1 MAGPLGT
8 RLLKLEIDGSAVTA
22 QVSRAVV
29 TSGESDSDFISFAD
43 AAAGG
48 ARQYNLEFTAVQ
60 DTTTGTI
67 WDQIWTAAGT
77 EVDCVLM
84 PYGNAVA
91 SATEPHYTFT
101 VVVTEPDGDFL
112 GGEAN
117 SSTTARFTFDGVWP
131 LTGKPVK
138 VAA

>member
-8 RLLKLEIDGSAVTA
+8 RLLKLEIGTDEVTA

-29 TSGESDSDFISFAD
+29 TSAESSSDFTSFAD

-48 ARQYNLEFTAVQ
+48 AREYKLEFTAVQ

-67 WDQIWTAAGT
+67 WDQIWTSAGS
-77 EVDCVLM
+77 EVACTYM
-84 PYGNAVA
+84 PYGNVA
-91 SATEPHYTFT
+91 PSLTEPHFTFT
-101 VVVTEPDGDFL
+101 AVVTEPDGDFL

-117 SSTTARFTFDGVWP
+117 ASTTARFTFDGVWP
-131 LTGKPVK
+131 LNAKPVK
-138 VAA
+138 VTA

>member
-8 RLLKLEIDGSAVTA
+8 RLLKLEIDSVTVTA
-22 QVSRAVV
+22 QVSKAVI
-29 TSGESDSDFISFAD
+29 TSGEADSDFVTFAD

-67 WDQIWTAAGT
+67 WDKIWTAAGT
-77 EVDCVLM
+77 TVTGTLM
-84 PYGNAVA
+84 PYGNTTP
-91 SATEPHYTFT
+91 SPTEPHYDFSC
-101 VVVTEPDGDFL
+101 VVTEPDGDFL

-117 SSTTARFTFDGVWP
+117 ASTTARFTFEAVWA
-131 LTGKPVK
+131 LTGKPTK
-138 VAA
+138 VTA